1 MTLKKKRCKIN
12 KKKRIRIGNEEK
24 IAIKLHFSSVLMRLR
39 PLALP
44 LSLSQK
50 QESFL

>member
-1 MTLKKKRCKIN
+1 MTLLYFRCKIN

-24 IAIKLHFSSVLMRLR
+24 IAIKLHFSSVLMLIW
-39 PLALP
+39 PLVLP